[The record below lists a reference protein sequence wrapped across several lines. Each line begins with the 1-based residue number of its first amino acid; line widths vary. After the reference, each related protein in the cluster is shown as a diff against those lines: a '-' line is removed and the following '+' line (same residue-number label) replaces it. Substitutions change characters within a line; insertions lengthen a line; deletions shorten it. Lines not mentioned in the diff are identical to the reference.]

1 MTYIDGTLCAVPKA
15 NKDAYIAFAREV
27 GAIFKEHGATALIDN
42 WGDDLPAGTQTDFYK
57 AVQATEDEAVVL
69 SWVVWPDKAVRDA
82 AWEKIMADPRMQN
95 AKMPYDG
102 KRMIYGGFEQILA
115 L

>member
-1 MTYIDGTLCAVPKA
+1 MPYIDGTLCAVPKA
-15 NKDAYIAFAREV
+15 NKQAYLDFAREV

-42 WGDDLPAGTQTDFYK
+42 WGEDLPLGKQTDFYR
-57 AVQATEDEAVVL
+57 AVQATEDEAVVF
-69 SWVVWPDKAVRDA
+69 SWVLWPDKAVRDA
-82 AWEKIMADPRMQN
+82 GWEKIMADPRMQN

-102 KRMIYGGFEQILA
+102 KRMVYGGFEQILA